1 MIILTCIVSTPL
13 TISQVVGGQSFTTIT
28 IVKQFTSTAVT
39 SVTSSLTSTVITPQN
54 VRYDLTPSGFNN
66 KTGTFILGYSE
77 MGSLFR
83 SNYLCLMY
91 DYFLLNATATYEFHI
106 HFQTKDGGPIHFL
119 ILNADQFNRFNHTNC
134 AYGNFGWILHV
145 FEPASDQDWVVP
157 QSGEYVLLFLSRQFY
172 GGQIQLS
179 VQTTDHAI
187 QTSTSAYTTS
197 STIILLST
205 QIMTSTLPNL
215 TLPITENSVLI
226 AATITLAL
234 VAIASAVILKMKR
247 RAT

>member
-1 MIILTCIVSTPL
+1 M
-13 TISQVVGGQSFTTIT
+13 T
-28 IVKQFTSTAVT
+28 IVQQFTSTAVT

-83 SNYLCLMY
+83 SDYLCLMY
-91 DYFLLNATATYEFHI
+91 DYFLLNTTATYEFHI
-106 HFQTKDGGPIHFL
+106 HFQTQDGRLIHFL

-134 AYGNFGWILHV
+134 AYGNFGWTLHV
-145 FEPASDQDWVVP
+145 FAPASDQDWVAP

-179 VQTTDHAI
+179 VQASGQAV

-197 STIILLST
+197 RTIVLIGT
-205 QIMTSTLPNL
+205 QMMTSTLPNL
-215 TLPITENSVLI
+215 TSPVTDNSALIVAAIIIT
-226 AATITLAL
+226 L

-247 RAT
+247 RAG